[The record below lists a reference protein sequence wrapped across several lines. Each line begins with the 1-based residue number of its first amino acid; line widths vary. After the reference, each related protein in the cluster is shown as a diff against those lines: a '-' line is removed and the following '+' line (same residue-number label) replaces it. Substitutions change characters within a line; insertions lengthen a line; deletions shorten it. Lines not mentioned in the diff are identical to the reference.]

1 MIISEAE
8 KLNIESQNAL
18 LKILEEPRQDILFI
32 LELHTLEPL
41 LPTIKSRCWV
51 INFSPLDKEEVK
63 VFLENKF
70 GGKVASKVINSF
82 LNKFNGENL
91 ANIIEELFDIT
102 LSNDGEFS
110 EEYFEQKQFNFIEF
124 FRHIYLSNFYKALN
138 YLEEF
143 NLTSNRREATEFIR
157 EILKFCYL
165 VLRTKISEENRD
177 QNLIKLANVID
188 EDNFKKVIE
197 FLTITQ
203 NLMENYININ
213 LILIRLM
220 ILIKN
225 SFKKN

>member
-70 GGKVASKVINSF
+70 VGKVASKVINSF

-91 ANIIEELFDIT
+91 ADIIEELFDIT

>member
-1 MIISEAE
+1 VIISEAE

-70 GGKVASKVINSF
+70 GGKVAGKVINSF

-91 ANIIEELFDIT
+91 ADIIEELFDIT

>member
-70 GGKVASKVINSF
+70 GGKVAGKVINSF

-91 ANIIEELFDIT
+91 ADIIEELFDIT